1 MNYIYYVQFSWVRS
15 VMYMERTHVRR
26 SRRKDEP
33 RVIYE
38 VAVIELVDIGDNFLA
53 KSTNPRIFSRKRT
66 ISAIDS
72 FANASHK
79 FFVL

>member
-15 VMYMERTHVRR
+15 VMYMEHTHVRR
-26 SRRKDEP
+26 SRRKEP

-53 KSTNPRIFSRKRT
+53 KSTNPCIFSRKRT